1 MPNTSNSL
9 TSFKDFNFWHIPHE
23 SRFHCGSSYVIG
35 SNILNIF
42 QVISRQSCTTKSD
55 VWSIGVITYI
65 LLAGYP
71 PFHVDHDTSNASDAD
86 AILLKKILNC
96 DYKFIDATWK
106 DISPQAIDF
115 IRTLMCPDANLRDK
129 LNLYL

>member
-1 MPNTSNSL
+1 M
-9 TSFKDFNFWHIPHE
+9 
-23 SRFHCGSSYVIG
+23 
-35 SNILNIF
+35 
-42 QVISRQSCTTKSD
+42 
-55 VWSIGVITYI
+55 ITYI

-115 IRTLMCPDANLRDK
+115 IQTLMCPDANLRDK
-129 LNLYL
+129 LNLNLENWNLNGCKLSKKSEKKIRSTLLNLD